1 LNRLPAGGCWNQEA
15 ERVTA
20 GQIGNRKSAEPPS
33 LTNGGVMMR
42 SPTGG
47 DTAYGMEGD
56 KYTPDAADIFIVKA
70 HDGGPLR
77 AAGWT
82 TQNNL
87 EIFG

>member
-33 LTNGGVMMR
+33 LTNGGVMMQ
-42 SPTGG
+42 SPTGA

-56 KYTPDAADIFIVKA
+56 KYTPDAAGIFIVKA
-70 HDGGPLR
+70 HDVSPLR
-77 AAGWT
+77 AAGWGVI
-82 TQNNL
+82 QR
-87 EIFG
+87 